1 MEGICIPSFFFL
13 PRHSPWPW
21 ISWRDPASLAAKM
34 SKKKSPYAC
43 KRKKEST
50 AETDR
55 LIQLHFLLWRREAF
69 RTGFILY
76 SLP

>member
-34 SKKKSPYAC
+34 SKKK
-43 KRKKEST
+43 
-50 AETDR
+50 
-55 LIQLHFLLWRREAF
+55 I
-69 RTGFILY
+69 
-76 SLP
+76 SLCL